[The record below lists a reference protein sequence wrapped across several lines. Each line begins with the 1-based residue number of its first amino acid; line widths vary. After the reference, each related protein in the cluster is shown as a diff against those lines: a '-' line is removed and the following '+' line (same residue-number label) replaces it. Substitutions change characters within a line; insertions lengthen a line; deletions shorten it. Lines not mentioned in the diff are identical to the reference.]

1 MQIIKIKHEP
11 KFSLSSSA
19 VPNLEN
25 VQKVKFSKAHNKRQ
39 PIKQI

>member
-25 VQKVKFSKAHNKRQ
+25 VQKIEFSKAYSKKAS
-39 PIKQI
+39 P